1 MNPIQSM
8 QLSASL
14 MQMQSADAGRSL
26 AAVRS
31 VDRRDSM
38 PDAELE
44 AASREFESLLL
55 NMMIREMRATV
66 PDSALFPESMAEEIF
81 SSMLDEKIAG
91 NMSENGGIG
100 ISRMI
105 FDQLGSAK

>member
-14 MQMQSADAGRSL
+14 MQMHASDAGRPL

-31 VDRRDSM
+31 VARRDST

-44 AASREFESLLL
+44 AASRAFESLLL

-66 PDSALFPESMAEEIF
+66 PDSALFPESIAEEIF

-105 FDQLGSAK
+105 FDQLSSAE

>member
-14 MQMQSADAGRSL
+14 MQMHASDVERPL

-31 VDRRDSM
+31 VDGRDPM
-38 PDAELE
+38 PDTELE

-66 PDSALFPESMAEEIF
+66 PDSSLFPESMAEEIF